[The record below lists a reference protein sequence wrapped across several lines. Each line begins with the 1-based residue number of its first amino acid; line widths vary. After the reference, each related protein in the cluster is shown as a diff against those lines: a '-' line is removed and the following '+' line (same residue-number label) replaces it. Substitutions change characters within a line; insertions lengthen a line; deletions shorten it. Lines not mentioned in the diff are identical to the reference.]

1 MEIELGSPVPAVPP
15 DGIAIRPY
23 RHDADVRP
31 VYDAIEEAFE
41 DHWGHEPY
49 PLEIHA
55 EEMGRADPMLAPI
68 ATVAGVVVGAAVGRV
83 MEGAG
88 WIDVVGVRRAWRGR
102 GIAKALLRRA
112 FEGFASL
119 GVTRVLLNVD
129 AESPTGAT
137 RLYESLGMH
146 VRRRFD
152 LFEKRLRGMPRVD
165 AAR

>member
-1 MEIELGSPVPAVPP
+1 
-15 DGIAIRPY
+15 
-23 RHDADVRP
+23 
-31 VYDAIEEAFE
+31 
-41 DHWGHEPY
+41 
-49 PLEIHA
+49 
-55 EEMGRADPMLAPI
+55 
-68 ATVAGVVVGAAVGRV
+68 

-102 GIAKALLRRA
+102 GIAKALLRRT

-152 LFEKRLRGMPRVD
+152 LFEKHLSGSARED